1 MVSLGEY
8 FNGVQIVYIVDD
20 LEPSDEIF
28 PFWKHENNSYDIFAK
43 IYFEQYWKF
52 KVQQGLN
59 SSMPN
64 FVSTRADFWISSKKW

>member
-52 KVQQGLN
+52 KVWIQVCPR
-59 SSMPN
+59 SKFD
-64 FVSTRADFWISSKKW
+64 FVKFQSHNLIKIK